1 MAAAEE
7 ALSNQLKQLNLQ
19 TLEKLDPKVRSRIDR
34 LRAIQSHHDDLE
46 SKLFHELT
54 SLKSNYHKLSEPF
67 YSRRYDIVNES
78 GVPKFWLTAMKN
90 NKDLANQI
98 TARDEGALVYL
109 KDIKCSRIVDEVNQ
123 NPKGFRLDFYFDKR
137 NPYFENSVLSKTYE
151 MVYEFPDY
159 KEPLIEK
166 AIGSEINWCSG
177 MCLTKKIKVNKKNG
191 KEKSVDCDSFFDFFK
206 PPQMPESVR
215 DLDEDG
221 AEQLQDDMVNDY
233 DLGCTF
239 RDQIITRAVAFFTGE
254 AAKDDDDDDEDDD
267 SDDDDDEDSDDDE
280 DGEEEEDNDDE
291 DGEDDDDKDSASD
304 EEDDDDDKDLP
315 N

>member
-67 YSRRYDIVNES
+67 YSRRYDIVNEEEKSES

-166 AIGSEINWCSG
+166 AIGSEINW
-177 MCLTKKIKVNKKNG
+177 KNG